1 MANLNM
7 NPMLRDQMNQP
18 DRGPWTYFC
27 RTRPVGDNDLMQ
39 QYAVEAPKD
48 VAEEML
54 VEYLAEMGLNASLDQ
69 FSRVKT
75 EADLNA
81 DHAYGAPGEIHINIL
96 PTNGRHT
103 PVEAGKEG
111 DEL

>member
-1 MANLNM
+1 MANLDM
-7 NPMLRDQMNQP
+7 NPIDRAQMNEP

-27 RTRPVGDNDLMQ
+27 RTRPTQHNDLMQ

-54 VEYLAEMGLNASLDQ
+54 AEYLDERGRGTLDQ
-69 FSRVKT
+69 FDQIKA

-81 DHAYGAPGEIHINIL
+81 DHAYGEPGEIHINIL
-96 PTNGRHT
+96 PTNGDHKLL
-103 PVEAGKEG
+103 VACKEG
-111 DEL
+111 DDE